1 MDSPTMMASINW
13 LGVLLAVVASFA
25 IGFLWYGPLFGKAW
39 MAASGVSAEKA
50 QSGNMAMIFG
60 TTAVL
65 QLIGAIV
72 LSMFIGP
79 DPVLGFAVGA
89 GFAVG
94 MFWIA
99 TALGVS
105 YLYEQRPFAHWA
117 VNASYNVVSYTVWGL
132 IFGLV

>member
-1 MDSPTMMASINW
+1 MDSSTMAVSINW
-13 LGVLLAVVASFA
+13 LGVVLAVVASFA
-25 IGFLWYGPLFGKAW
+25 IGFLWYGPLFGKTW
-39 MAASGVSAEKA
+39 MAATGITAESA
-50 QSGNMAMIFG
+50 QSASMGKIFG
-60 TTAVL
+60 TATILQFIAAV
-65 QLIGAIV
+65 V

-79 DPVLGFAVGA
+79 DPTVGFAVGA

-94 MFWIA
+94 MFWVA

-105 YLYEQRPFAHWA
+105 YLYEQRTFAHWA